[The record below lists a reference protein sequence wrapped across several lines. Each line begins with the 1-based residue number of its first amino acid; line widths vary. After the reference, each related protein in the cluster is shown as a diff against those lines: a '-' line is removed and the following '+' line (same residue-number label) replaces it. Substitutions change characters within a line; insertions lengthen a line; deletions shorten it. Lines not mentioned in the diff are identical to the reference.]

1 MTDHHLDLR
10 RAAFEERTRAAFRD
24 ETTRLVRWLVAT
36 AVAGACVSSALLARQ
51 VAPPVRELRRERE
64 PAWLPLSVVCDRL
77 TSRAGGRSRCG
88 RCGRP
93 AGRRRAAARR

>member
-10 RAAFEERTRAAFRD
+10 LAAFEERTRAAFRD

-51 VAPPVRELRRERE
+51 V
-64 PAWLPLSVVCDRL
+64 
-77 TSRAGGRSRCG
+77 
-88 RCGRP
+88 
-93 AGRRRAAARR
+93 